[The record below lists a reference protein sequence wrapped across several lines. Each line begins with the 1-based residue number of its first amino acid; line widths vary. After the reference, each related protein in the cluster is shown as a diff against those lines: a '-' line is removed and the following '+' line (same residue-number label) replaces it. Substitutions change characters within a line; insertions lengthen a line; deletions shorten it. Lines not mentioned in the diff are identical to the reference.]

1 MKVLCAVDG
10 SEFSHWAVE
19 GLGALGGPR
28 PKTVVLLHVVDT
40 GTIIPPRATAQPQ
53 LKQSLAEADRAGN
66 ALVAR
71 LTQTATTAL
80 GQAATGPGTKVQTQV
95 IRGPVAQTILAQAK
109 RRKVDLLILGSRGL
123 SDIRGFL
130 LGSVSRRAVTMAA
143 CPVLVVKRRV
153 TDLQRVLLAVDGSGH
168 SKAAAEFLCA
178 DFLPQSTHLTVLS
191 VAAPMV
197 TELARKVLSPDEL
210 ERLTKP
216 AVDQA
221 HKLVAAFREMFL
233 KEGYAVATAVEVG
246 HPSQTIVQQAERLR
260 ADLVVVG
267 SRGLTGIDRYYLGS
281 VSESVLKY
289 APCSVLVVRGGRG

>member
-1 MKVLCAVDG
+1 MKVFCAVDG
-10 SEFSHWAVE
+10 SEFSHWGVE
-19 GLGALGGPR
+19 ALAALSGQR
-28 PKTVVLLHVVDT
+28 PKTVILLHVVDT
-40 GTIIPPRATAQPQ
+40 STITAPRATDRTK
-53 LKQSLAEADRAGN
+53 LKQSLAAVDRAGE
-66 ALVAR
+66 R
-71 LTQTATTAL
+71 LLERLAQTATTAL
-80 GQAATGPGTKVQTQV
+80 SQAATGPGTKVHTLV
-95 IRGPVAQTILAQAK
+95 THGPVAETILTQAK

-130 LGSVSRRAVTMAA
+130 LGSVSRRAVTMAT

-168 SKAAAEFLCA
+168 SKVAAEFLCA
-178 DFLPQSTHLTVLS
+178 GFLPQSTHLTVLS

-197 TELARKVLSPDEL
+197 TELARQVLSPEEL

-221 HKLVAAFREMFL
+221 HKLVAAFRQMFL
-233 KEGYAVATAVEVG
+233 KEGYSVATDVVTG
-246 HPSQTIVQQAERLR
+246 HPSQTILQQAEKLR
-260 ADLVVVG
+260 ADLVVAG

-289 APCSVLVVRGGRG
+289 APCSVLVVRGGRA